1 MFFVVAMV
9 MVIALIAVA
18 YDYFK
23 APVDRLYFQRPL
35 RCVVALRNFFYDF
48 FLSRH
53 YYRVNDFP
61 GLWLVRAHFDDI
73 CEEYY
78 LREAHA
84 KKTWFHD
91 DDPWFD
97 YNPDYYFMKVKEFP
111 KLHRLLKSIPCVE
124 DDGIIAVMEKPMHLP
139 PHRAET
145 NIQLRYQL
153 VLQGT
158 TKSVLHTQNGDFTQ
172 NTREDILF
180 DHALQHSVSNTGS
193 GRRVVLLLNVK
204 RL

>member
-1 MFFVVAMV
+1 MFFMSIFVFVLVA
-9 MVIALIAVA
+9 IA

-23 APVDRLYFQRPL
+23 SPVDVLYFQRSL
-35 RCVVALRNFFYDF
+35 RPVVAIRNFLYDL

-53 YYRVNDFP
+53 YYRVRDFP
-61 GLWLVRAHFDDI
+61 GLWMVMAHFNDI

-78 LREAHA
+78 LGEAHV
-84 KKTWFHD
+84 KKTFFHD
-91 DDPWFD
+91 DDPWFEW
-97 YNPDYYFMKVKEFP
+97 NPDYYFIKVQEFP
-111 KLHRLLKSIPCVE
+111 KLHALLKTIPCVE
-124 DDGIIAVMEKPMHLP
+124 DDGIIAVMESPMQLP

-158 TKSVLHTQNGDFTQ
+158 TKSVLHTQTGDYSQ
-172 NTREDILF
+172 NTREEILF
-180 DHALQHSVSNTGS
+180 DHALEHSVSNTGS
-193 GRRVVLLLNVK
+193 GRRVVLLLNIK

>member
-1 MFFVVAMV
+1 
-9 MVIALIAVA
+9 
-18 YDYFK
+18 
-23 APVDRLYFQRPL
+23 
-35 RCVVALRNFFYDF
+35 VALRNVLFDL
-48 FLSRH
+48 FLSRRFYKIH
-53 YYRVNDFP
+53 DFP
-61 GLWLVRAHFDDI
+61 GLWSVRAHFDEI

-78 LREAHA
+78 LHEAHA
-84 KKTWFHD
+84 KKTWFHE
-91 DDPWFD
+91 DDPWFE

-124 DDGIIAVMEKPMHLP
+124 DDGIIAVMEKPMQLP

-158 TKSVLHTQNGDFTQ
+158 TKSILHTPSGDFTQ
-172 NTREDILF
+172 DTREEILF

-193 GRRVVLLLNVK
+193 GRRVVLLLNIK